1 MIKQN
6 KKIKLVI
13 YTTLLGDK
21 EALGSPLSDIQDTST
36 DLDISFVCFTDSH
49 KLESETW
56 ELKSINMYLLSA
68 DKMCRQAKALPHEF
82 FPEHQYSLWIDNIVK
97 LKRLP
102 TSADLQT
109 TNKFLFKLFV
119 HSGRSNLFE
128 EACAIHGLG
137 YETSETV
144 LNQMEHYS
152 KFVNLSSVS
161 PLSTTTVIVREHHHP
176 SVIEFG
182 KTWWSHILNFSKRD
196 QLSFDFVRT
205 QLNTEI
211 DYFPGTKLDNDLVY
225 PQENFSSSRVLAN
238 FDERKYSYLHQI
250 PQAQSG
256 TAKEAYFNS
265 QPDMQRSNLYA
276 RRNSVFSLILNLS
289 NSGMTARF
297 SPRRG
302 LDLFL
307 DSKLSPFVNFTT
319 NTLQISN
326 NAIIESSFFFN
337 DEEIRNFIKGYNIYL
352 AKTNLTHVLQSSGS
366 INSKLVNPTISFDIA
381 LLFNF
386 NSVDIVNLLSSVYSS
401 MNPNKGL
408 IIFFSY
414 EHLDPGVILN
424 LSNKIQKDFHISF
437 TGYFNDIKNQYIDN
451 SIICFSW

>member
-1 MIKQN
+1 MIIN
-6 KKIKLVI
+6 NNKIKLVI
-13 YTTLLGDK
+13 YTTLLGNK
-21 EALGSPLSDIQDTST
+21 EPLGNPLSDIQDTST
-36 DLDISFVCFTDSH
+36 DLDISYVCFTDSNT
-49 KLESETW
+49 LTSDTW
-56 ELKSINMYLLSA
+56 ELKPINMYLLSA
-68 DKMCRQAKALPHEF
+68 DKMCRQAKTLPHEF
-82 FPEHQYSLWIDNIVK
+82 FPDHQYSLWIDNIVK

-102 TSADLQT
+102 TSADLNT
-109 TNKFLFKLFV
+109 PNKFLFKLFV

-161 PLSTTTVIVREHHHP
+161 PLSTTTVIIREHHHP
-176 SVIEFG
+176 RVIEFG
-182 KTWWSHILNFSKRD
+182 KTWWSQILNFSKRD

-205 QLNTEI
+205 QLNTAI

-225 PQENFSSSRVLAN
+225 PQENFSSSRILAN

-265 QPDMQRSNLYA
+265 KPDIQRSNLYA

-297 SPRRG
+297 SPRRSV
-302 LDLFL
+302 DIFL
-307 DSKLSPFVNFTT
+307 DSKISPFINFKT
-319 NTLQISN
+319 NTLNISNQLSTNYSHHFSEEEITNFLKAFKIYLPNTFLTQISDFPDTN
-326 NAIIESSFFFN
+326 N
-337 DEEIRNFIKGYNIYL
+337 YT
-352 AKTNLTHVLQSSGS
+352 TNSLVL
-366 INSKLVNPTISFDIA
+366 FDIS
-381 LLFNF
+381 LIFNF
-386 NSVDIVNLLSSVYSS
+386 EGTDIKNKIHQLFSS

-408 IIFFSY
+408 AIIFAPESINSNVISDLLLT
-414 EHLDPGVILN
+414 LDKKIE
-424 LSNKIQKDFHISF
+424 LSIAGF
-437 TGYFNDIKNQYIDN
+437 YNDISNTYIYN
-451 SIICFSW
+451 SILCFKW

>member
-1 MIKQN
+1 MIKKN
-6 KKIKLVI
+6 NKIKLVI

-21 EALGSPLSDIQDTST
+21 EPLGNPLSEIQDTST
-36 DLDISFVCFTDSH
+36 DLDISYVCFTDSNT
-49 KLESETW
+49 LTSDTW
-56 ELKSINMYLLSA
+56 ELKPINMYLLSA

-82 FPEHQYSLWIDNIVK
+82 FLDHQYSLWIDNIVK

-102 TSADLQT
+102 TSADLNTQ
-109 TNKFLFKLFV
+109 NKFLFKLFV

-161 PLSTTTVIVREHHHP
+161 PLSTTTVIIREHHHP

-205 QLNTEI
+205 QLSTAI

-256 TAKEAYFNS
+256 TAKEAYFHS

-297 SPRRG
+297 SPRRSI
-302 LDLFL
+302 DIFL
-307 DSKLSPFVNFTT
+307 DSKLSPFINLKS
-319 NTLQISN
+319 NTLNITNQFSSKHSRHFSEEEVTNFLKAFKIYLPNTFLTQISDFPDTN
-326 NAIIESSFFFN
+326 NIAKNSLVLFDICLIFNYEGIEIKNKIHQLFSLMNPKKGLAIIFAPDS
-337 DEEIRNFIKGYNIYL
+337 
-352 AKTNLTHVLQSSGS
+352 
-366 INSKLVNPTISFDIA
+366 
-381 LLFNF
+381 F
-386 NSVDIVNLLSSVYSS
+386 NSDVISGLL
-401 MNPNKGL
+401 
-408 IIFFSY
+408 
-414 EHLDPGVILN
+414 LN
-424 LSNKIQKDFHISF
+424 LDKKIELSIAGFYNDVSNS
-437 TGYFNDIKNQYIDN
+437 YIDN
-451 SIICFSW
+451 SILCFTW

>member
-152 KFVNLSSVS
+152 KFVNLSAVS
-161 PLSTTTVIVREHHHP
+161 PLSTTTVIIREHHHP

-182 KTWWSHILNFSKRD
+182 KTWWSQILNFSKRD

-211 DYFPGTKLDNDLVY
+211 DYFPGTKLANDLVY

-289 NSGMTARF
+289 HSGMTARF
-297 SPRRG
+297 SPRRS
-302 LDLFL
+302 LDIFL
-307 DSKLSPFVNFTT
+307 DSKISPFINPKT
-319 NTLQISN
+319 NTLNISN
-326 NAIIESSFFFN
+326 QLSTNYSNHFSE
-337 DEEIRNFIKGYNIYL
+337 EEITNFLKAFRIYL
-352 AKTNLTHVLQSSGS
+352 PNTFLTQVSNFPDTKNNDVNSLVL
-366 INSKLVNPTISFDIA
+366 FDISLIFNYEA
-381 LLFNF
+381 TDIKDEIHQLF
-386 NSVDIVNLLSSVYSS
+386 SL

-408 IIFFSY
+408 AIIFAPDSINS
-414 EHLDPGVILN
+414 DVISDLLLN
-424 LSNKIQKDFHISF
+424 LDKKIELSV
-437 TGYFNDIKNQYIDN
+437 TGFYNDISNTYIDN
-451 SIICFSW
+451 SIICFKW

>member
-1 MIKQN
+1 MIQKN
-6 KKIKLVI
+6 SKIKLVI

-21 EALGSPLSDIQDTST
+21 EPLGNPLSDIQDTST
-36 DLDISFVCFTDSH
+36 DLDISYVCFTDSNTL
-49 KLESETW
+49 KSDTW
-56 ELKSINMYLLSA
+56 ELKPINMYLLSS

-102 TSADLQT
+102 ISADLNT
-109 TNKFLFKLFV
+109 PNKFLFKLFV

-137 YETSETV
+137 YEISETV
-144 LNQMEHYS
+144 LNQIEHYS

-161 PLSTTTVIVREHHHP
+161 PLSTTTVIIREHHHP

-205 QLNTEI
+205 QLKTAI

-225 PQENFSSSRVLAN
+225 PQENFSASRVLAN

-289 NSGMTARF
+289 HSGMTARF
-297 SPRRG
+297 SPRRSV
-302 LDLFL
+302 DLFL
-307 DSKLSPFVNFTT
+307 DSKISPFINLNT
-319 NTLQISN
+319 NTLNISNQLSTNNSRHFSEEEITNFLKAFKIYLPNTFLTQISDFPDTNN
-326 NAIIESSFFFN
+326 NASNS
-337 DEEIRNFIKGYNIYL
+337 L
-352 AKTNLTHVLQSSGS
+352 VL
-366 INSKLVNPTISFDIA
+366 FDIS
-381 LLFNF
+381 LIFNYEDTDIKNKIYQLF
-386 NSVDIVNLLSSVYSS
+386 SS

-408 IIFFSY
+408 AIIFAPDAINSD
-414 EHLDPGVILN
+414 EISDLLLN
-424 LSNKIQKDFHISF
+424 LDKKIELTITGFYNDVSN
-437 TGYFNDIKNQYIDN
+437 TYIDN
-451 SIICFSW
+451 SILCFTW

>member
-1 MIKQN
+1 MIQKN
-6 KKIKLVI
+6 SKIKLVI

-21 EALGSPLSDIQDTST
+21 EPLGNPLSDIQDTST
-36 DLDISFVCFTDSH
+36 DLDISYVCFTDSN
-49 KLESETW
+49 KLESDTW
-56 ELKSINMYLLSA
+56 ELKSINMHLLSA

-102 TSADLQT
+102 TSADLNT
-109 TNKFLFKLFV
+109 PHKFLFKLFV

-161 PLSTTTVIVREHHHP
+161 PLSTTTVIIREHHHP

-205 QLNTEI
+205 QLNTAI

-238 FDERKYSYLHQI
+238 FDERKYSFLHQI

-289 NSGMTARF
+289 NSGMTSRF
-297 SPRRG
+297 SPRRS
-302 LDLFL
+302 LDIFL
-307 DSKLSPFVNFTT
+307 DSKISPFINPKT
-319 NTLQISN
+319 NTLNLSHQFPSKN
-326 NAIIESSFFFN
+326 SHHFSE
-337 DEEIRNFIKGYNIYL
+337 EEITNFTKAFRIYL
-352 AKTNLTHVLQSSGS
+352 PNTFLTQVSNFPDIDNADVNSLVL
-366 INSKLVNPTISFDIA
+366 FDIS
-381 LLFNF
+381 LIFN
-386 NSVDIVNLLSSVYSS
+386 
-401 MNPNKGL
+401 
-408 IIFFSY
+408 Y
-414 EHLDPGVILN
+414 EGA
-424 LSNKIQKDFHISF
+424 
-437 TGYFNDIKNQYIDN
+437 DIKNKINQLFSYMNPEKGLAIIFTPESISSNVISDLLLTLDKKIELSIAGFYNDISNTYIDN
-451 SIICFSW
+451 SILCFEW

>member
-1 MIKQN
+1 MIQK
-6 KKIKLVI
+6 KGKIKLVI

-21 EALGSPLSDIQDTST
+21 EPLGNPLSDIQDTST
-36 DLDISFVCFTDSH
+36 DLDISYVCFTDSNTL
-49 KLESETW
+49 KSDTW
-56 ELKSINMYLLSA
+56 ELKPINMYLLSA

-102 TSADLQT
+102 TSADLKT
-109 TNKFLFKLFV
+109 PNKFLFKLFV

-152 KFVNLSSVS
+152 KFVSLSSVS
-161 PLSTTTVIVREHHHP
+161 PLSTTTVIIREHHHP

-205 QLNTEI
+205 QLKTAI

-289 NSGMTARF
+289 NSGMTSRF
-297 SPRRG
+297 SPRRS
-302 LDLFL
+302 LDIFL
-307 DSKLSPFVNFTT
+307 DSKISPFINPIT
-319 NTLQISN
+319 NTLNISHQFPPKHLRHFSDEEISNFLKAFKIYLPNTFLTQISN
-326 NAIIESSFFFN
+326 FPDIENNGPNS
-337 DEEIRNFIKGYNIYL
+337 L
-352 AKTNLTHVLQSSGS
+352 VL
-366 INSKLVNPTISFDIA
+366 FDISLIFNYEDA
-381 LLFNF
+381 DIKNKIHQLF
-386 NSVDIVNLLSSVYSS
+386 SS
-401 MNPNKGL
+401 MNPEKGL
-408 IIFFSY
+408 AIIFAPDSINS
-414 EHLDPGVILN
+414 DVISDLLLN
-424 LSNKIQKDFHISF
+424 LDKKIELSVAGF
-437 TGYFNDIKNQYIDN
+437 YNDISNTYIDN
-451 SIICFSW
+451 SILCFEW

>member
-1 MIKQN
+1 MIN
-6 KKIKLVI
+6 KNNKIKLVI

-21 EALGSPLSDIQDTST
+21 EPLGNPLSDIQDTNT
-36 DLDISFVCFTDSH
+36 DLDINFVCFTDSNT
-49 KLESETW
+49 LTSDTW

-102 TSADLQT
+102 TSADLN
-109 TNKFLFKLFV
+109 TNKKYLFKLFV
-119 HSGRSNLFE
+119 HSGRTNLFE

-144 LNQMEHYS
+144 LNQMEHYA

-161 PLSTTTVIVREHHHP
+161 PLSTTTVIIREHHHP

-205 QLNTEI
+205 QLHTAI

-256 TAKEAYFNS
+256 TAKEAYFHS

-289 NSGMTARF
+289 HSGMTSRY
-297 SPRRG
+297 SPRRNV
-302 LDLFL
+302 DVFL
-307 DSKLSPFVNFTT
+307 DSKIFPFINLKT
-319 NTLQISN
+319 NTLTVSN
-326 NAIIESSFFFN
+326 NFSNQYSRHFTE
-337 DEEIRNFIKGYNIYL
+337 EEIANFLKAFRIYL
-352 AKTNLTHVLQSSGS
+352 PSTFLTQIPNFPDTKGDDRNPLVL
-366 INSKLVNPTISFDIA
+366 FDIS
-381 LLFNF
+381 LVFNF
-386 NSVDIVNLLSSVYSS
+386 EGNDIKNNITQLFSN

-408 IIFFSY
+408 AIIFLPESVNSN
-414 EHLDPGVILN
+414 EISDLLLTLDKKIE
-424 LSNKIQKDFHISF
+424 LSIAGF
-437 TGYFNDIKNQYIDN
+437 YNDISNTYIDN
-451 SIICFSW
+451 SILCFNW

>member
-21 EALGSPLSDIQDTST
+21 EPLGNPLSDIQDTST
-36 DLDISFVCFTDSH
+36 DLDISFVCFTDSN
-49 KLESETW
+49 KLESDTW

-102 TSADLQT
+102 TSADLNT
-109 TNKFLFKLFV
+109 PHKFLFKLFV

-152 KFVNLSSVS
+152 KLVNLSSVS
-161 PLSTTTVIVREHHHP
+161 PLSTTTVIIREHHHP

-205 QLNTEI
+205 QLNTAI

-250 PQAQSG
+250 PQAQSS

-289 NSGMTARF
+289 NSGMTSRF

-302 LDLFL
+302 LDIFL
-307 DSKLSPFVNFTT
+307 DSKISPFINPKT
-319 NTLQISN
+319 NTLNISNQLSTNYSNHFSEEEITNFLKAFKIYLPNTFLTQISDFPATNN
-326 NAIIESSFFFN
+326 NA
-337 DEEIRNFIKGYNIYL
+337 
-352 AKTNLTHVLQSSGS
+352 TNSLVL
-366 INSKLVNPTISFDIA
+366 FDISVIFNYEGTDIKNKIHQ
-381 LLFNF
+381 LF
-386 NSVDIVNLLSSVYSS
+386 SS

-408 IIFFSY
+408 VIIFAPESINSNIISDLLLT
-414 EHLDPGVILN
+414 LDKKIE
-424 LSNKIQKDFHISF
+424 LSIAGF
-437 TGYFNDIKNQYIDN
+437 YNDISNTYIDN
-451 SIICFSW
+451 SILCFKW